1 MDAALAD
8 AALAAAIL
16 VAADRT
22 DAVLVAVGPASV
34 RILTDAGPTATDL
47 TAADLTTAEL
57 TAADLTVANSW
68 RPVLPGPINASL
80 RRRNLQREGTPAQG
94 GSVKARGVPMK

>member
-16 VAADRT
+16 VAADW
-22 DAVLVAVGPASV
+22 
-34 RILTDAGPTATDL
+34 TDAGPTATDL

-57 TAADLTVANSW
+57 TAPDLTVANSW
-68 RPVLPGPINASL
+68 WPVLPGPINASL
-80 RRRNLQREGTPAQG
+80 RRRNLPREGTPAQG
-94 GSVKARGVPMK
+94 GSVKARGWHR